1 MRSFAFGRRSPKGRE
16 GQPGNVKADAAAKF
30 SDKICGGSRGKS
42 AVKKRKSSSGVVF
55 ERNHG
60 DYAAGKRQNTVQ
72 YFVDGRFYCGL
83 TLEAAVKNRLKAGQT
98 IDPDRLGEIQ
108 LESERSTALDKALH
122 FIAASQKTE
131 RQIREY
137 LAGKGYLAAVSDYV
151 LEKMSEYGFLDDRQY
166 AENYAALAVKK
177 KGARLIRA
185 ELREKEFR
193 TSISETRST
202 AWKEKRKRRQNCSE
216 NTCAGKKQT
225 GRPCIRRSGI

>member
-1 MRSFAFGRRSPKGRE
+1 MSEITAITP
-16 GQPGNVKADAAAKF
+16 QVK
-30 SDKICGGSRGKS
+30 DKTRCNI
-42 AVKKRKSSSGVVF
+42 
-55 ERNHG
+55 
-60 DYAAGKRQNTVQ
+60 
-72 YFVDGRFYCGL
+72 FVDGRFYCGL
-83 TLEAAVKNRLKAGQT
+83 TLEAAVKNSLKAGQT

-185 ELREKEFR
+185 ELREKGVSDEHIR
-193 TSISETRST
+193 NALDGLEGE
-202 AWKEKRKRRQNCSE
+202 ARKRRQNCSE